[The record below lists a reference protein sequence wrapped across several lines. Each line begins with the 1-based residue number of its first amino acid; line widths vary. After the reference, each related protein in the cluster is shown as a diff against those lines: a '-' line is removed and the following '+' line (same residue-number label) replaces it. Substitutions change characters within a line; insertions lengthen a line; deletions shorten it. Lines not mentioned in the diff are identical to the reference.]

1 MGDAIFWVGQCLR
14 NSLPNFCM
22 IVLSGRDTFNGSLPR
37 PPPIRAH
44 LQLVATNRLQYNCRP
59 SHSVI
64 AAKLSLK
71 PELASTSCNCFA
83 AIATS
88 PSKRLRPP
96 VLSHSELR
104 STWAFIRLTNRA
116 RCPYIVVRRVRA
128 PKRTNAQANHSAIH
142 SAIYIQSLPPK
153 VAALSRAV

>member
-1 MGDAIFWVGQCLR
+1 
-14 NSLPNFCM
+14 M

-71 PELASTSCNCFA
+71 PELVSTSCNCFA

-96 VLSHSELR
+96 DLSHSELR
-104 STWAFIRLTNRA
+104 STWAFIRLINRA
-116 RCPYIVVRRVRA
+116 RCPPSVV
-128 PKRTNAQANHSAIH
+128 QLLQMH
-142 SAIYIQSLPPK
+142 
-153 VAALSRAV
+153 RAVRWNMSKQMPRPAFGHELW